1 MSGLDL
7 LIFSSLTF
15 VSILIIV
22 GIATYRSN
30 STRLTEAEALA
41 EIEAIFNETQ
51 RILDERRAEQ
61 EGKL

>member
-22 GIATYRSN
+22 GIATSKIN
-30 STRLTEAEALA
+30 STRLTEDEALA

-61 EGKL
+61 EGK

>member
-30 STRLTEAEALA
+30 STRLTEDEALA

>member
-22 GIATYRSN
+22 GIATSKIN
-30 STRLTEAEALA
+30 STRLTEDEALA